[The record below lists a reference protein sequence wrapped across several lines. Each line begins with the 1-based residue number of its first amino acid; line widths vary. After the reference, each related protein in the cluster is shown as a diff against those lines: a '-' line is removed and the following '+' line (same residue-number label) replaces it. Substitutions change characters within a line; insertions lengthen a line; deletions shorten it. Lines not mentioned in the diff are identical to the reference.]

1 MNRKEKLEVLE
12 GRPPCRPTKDAT
24 ARVPPVSASK
34 SSTFDFETRSL
45 PALARRYPCSFTFY
59 VARPT
64 RSIPIYNLRVNTRHA
79 FTLLELLAS
88 MAVLA
93 LLVLLFARL
102 LSSAAT
108 ITTLGHKRMDADSQ
122 ARQLLDRMAADFDQ
136 MLKRTDVSYYIK
148 AGSTGAA
155 MTGNDRVAFFSTVPG
170 YLSWNPNQQG
180 YPSNIAVTAYRV
192 NALAGSP
199 SYNRM
204 ERMGKGLNLNGAYP
218 GAITPIVFL
227 DSTASTTITSIWSS
241 ATSATAVDS
250 DYEVIGPQVF
260 RFEYYFL
267 LTPDPT
273 TGLPRGFSEGSQWTN
288 TNTFLIKDVAA
299 IVADIAVIDPR
310 SKAFLTTSN
319 MEKLAGTNG
328 QTSPLVDYAAA
339 MVPGQLLSTWQTA
352 LNGIIDPNSP
362 TFDSSMPPQAIQG
375 VRLYER
381 YFYLSQ

>member
-155 MTGNDRVAFFSTVPG
+155 MTGNDRIAFFTAVPG
-170 YLSWNPNQQG
+170 YLASTQPL

-204 ERMGKGLNLNGAYP
+204 ERMGKGLNLNGAYA

-227 DSTASTTITSIWSS
+227 DSTASTTIASIWP
-241 ATSATAVDS
+241 TAVASDPNS
-250 DYEVIGPQVF
+250 ANYTDPDYEVIGPQVF

-273 TGLPRGFSEGSQWTN
+273 TGLPRR
-288 TNTFLIKDVAA
+288 K
-299 IVADIAVIDPR
+299 
-310 SKAFLTTSN
+310 
-319 MEKLAGTNG
+319 
-328 QTSPLVDYAAA
+328 
-339 MVPGQLLSTWQTA
+339 
-352 LNGIIDPNSP
+352 
-362 TFDSSMPPQAIQG
+362 
-375 VRLYER
+375 
-381 YFYLSQ
+381 

>member
-1 MNRKEKLEVLE
+1 MNRKEKLEIRSSKFE
-12 GRPPCRPTKDAT
+12 NGS
-24 ARVPPVSASK
+24 PVSASK

-64 RSIPIYNLRVNTRHA
+64 RSIPIYNLRVNKRRA

-122 ARQLLDRMAADFDQ
+122 ARQLLDRMAADFAQ
-136 MLKRTDVSYYIK
+136 MLKRTDISYYIK
-148 AGSTGAA
+148 AGSTGAS
-155 MTGNDRVAFFSTVPG
+155 MTGGTGVGMNDRMAFFTAVPG
-170 YLSWNPNQQG
+170 YLASTQPL

-204 ERMGKGLNLNGAYP
+204 ERMGKGLNLNGAYT

-227 DSTASTTITSIWSS
+227 DSAATTTIASIWP
-241 ATSATAVDS
+241 TAVASDPNS
-250 DYEVIGPQVF
+250 ANYTDPDYEVIGPQVF

-310 SKAFLTTSN
+310 SKEPLTDAQIAT
-319 MEKLAGTNG
+319 LITRL
-328 QTSPLVDYAAA
+328 PDYAVT
-339 MVPGQLLSTWQTA
+339 MGQGGLLASWQTA
-352 LNGIIDPNSP
+352 LDGVTD
-362 TFDSSMPPQAIQG
+362 MPRRSIQG